1 MWTRLGLGLL
11 LLLWA
16 VDSHAA
22 TRTQMHTARAEVHS
36 GTIMSVD
43 DKGAAGI
50 TVTGTFV
57 GTISFEGSADG
68 GTTWSAKSCNRL
80 ATPGGSTTT
89 TSTGQFLCDVAGLS
103 HFRAPISAYT
113 SGSITVTGTASNAT
127 TSGGFLFDS
136 AGNLVISPGVCLAGE
151 SFCVGDSPDSYIM
164 VRPVTTPSAE
174 TNVDLQIRA
183 TPGYVSHMIC
193 TGTDAASVAG
203 TIILYDSL
211 TETGTVL
218 YKHRVSALDNH
229 NPVVLPITARAATGL
244 YLGFTTTDDVY
255 CTVFSGNP

>member
-22 TRTQMHTARAEVHS
+22 TRTTLQSAAAAVGN
-36 GTIMSVD
+36 GTVMSVD

-57 GTISFEGSADG
+57 GTIAFEGSADG

-103 HFRAPISAYT
+103 HFRAPVSAFT
-113 SGSITVTGTASNAT
+113 SGTITVVGTASNAT

-136 AGNLVISPGVCLAGE
+136 AGNLVVSSGTCGGGE
-151 SFCVGDSPDSYIM
+151 SFCEGDDPDSYTR
-164 VRPVTTPSAE
+164 VRVHTTPSARI
-174 TNVDLQIRA
+174 TSDTQIKA
-183 TPGYVSHMIC
+183 SAGWVSHMTC
-193 TGTDAASVAG
+193 AGTDATATAG
-203 TIILYDSL
+203 TIILYNSL
-211 TETGTVL
+211 TETGTILQQWDVL
-218 YKHRVSALDNH
+218 AVAYT
-229 NPVVLPITARAATGL
+229 NPIVFPIMAPAATGI
-244 YLGFTTTDDVY
+244 YLGFTTTADVA
-255 CTVFSGNP
+255 CTVFFQ

>member
-1 MWTRLGLGLL
+1 MWTRLGFCLV

-36 GTIMSVD
+36 GTVMSVD

-80 ATPGGSTTT
+80 ATPGGATTT

-103 HFRAPISAYT
+103 HFRAPVSAYT

-136 AGNLVISPGVCLAGE
+136 AGNLVTTKGTQDGGEHIGATEAEGYQQVRGNFLSGGKKTADAQIKASAGH
-151 SFCVGDSPDSYIM
+151 
-164 VRPVTTPSAE
+164 
-174 TNVDLQIRA
+174 
-183 TPGYVSHMIC
+183 VSHMVC
-193 TGTDAASVAG
+193 AGTDATATAG

-211 TETGTVL
+211 TETGTAVYTLDVL
-218 YKHRVSALDNH
+218 AVAYTT
-229 NPVVLPITARAATGL
+229 PFTIPIMVDFATGI
-244 YLGFTTTDDVY
+244 YLGFTTTADMSCHPFY
-255 CTVFSGNP
+255 R